1 MDSFDNNWED
11 LNSEVIDHSLAAISV
26 DAQAQTTQGEAPGK
40 STDEDAAI
48 GNQDTESQFWYFN
61 CLKHFLEKSNR
72 VATHSLVLFIKK
84 YLSGTKLIFVTGETG
99 AGKSSLLEELTGEK
113 LSVGHGLKSG
123 TTEYGIWPTIIDGDK
138 YLFVDTPGFG
148 AADLDDYDV
157 LDNIVSC
164 LLTFGSFVRVAGV
177 LFLHSSTKD
186 RMEASELQTIRW
198 LQCFCGPEFYRNI
211 TIITT
216 KWDKHHPDD
225 ITDARERLV
234 ELETHY
240 LAPLLCP
247 APDFGGA
254 YLYNHGIPDGGKS
267 DKDWETQLR
276 RNKNRDERSAEIKK
290 LIRDRYRQG
299 SEIELQI
306 TKELKRKTVKHTE
319 AAKALRGGTKQTDI
333 RVQDNRAIV
342 FSVDMEAT
350 TIEGEPYELKT
361 TWEWI
366 SAAHAVATAFMEAQR
381 DSAVK
386 LVGTVV
392 RELNKGITGIWN
404 KFKKMFT

>member
-1 MDSFDNNWED
+1 MKSDSLFHHPQCIRE
-11 LNSEVIDHSLAAISV
+11 LIDSML
-26 DAQAQTTQGEAPGK
+26 
-40 STDEDAAI
+40 
-48 GNQDTESQFWYFN
+48 
-61 CLKHFLEKSNR
+61 
-72 VATHSLVLFIKK
+72 
-84 YLSGTKLIFVTGETG
+84 
-99 AGKSSLLEELTGEK
+99 
-113 LSVGHGLKSG
+113 G
-123 TTEYGIWPTIIDGDK
+123 TTEYGIWPTIIDGGK
-138 YLFVDTPGFG
+138 YLFVDTLGFG

-157 LDNIVSC
+157 LDNIVNC

-186 RMEASELQTIRW
+186 RMEVSELQNIRW
-198 LQCFCGPEFYRNI
+198 LQCFCVPEFYRNI
-211 TIITT
+211 TIVTN
-216 KWDKHHPDD
+216 KWDKHHFDD
-225 ITDARERLV
+225 IADTRERLV

-240 LAPLLCP
+240 LAPLFCP
-247 APDFGGA
+247 APEFGDA

-267 DKDWETQLR
+267 NKDWEVQLR
-276 RNKNRDERSAEIKK
+276 RNKNRDDRSAEIKK
-290 LIRDRYRQG
+290 LFRDRYRQG

-306 TKELKRKTVKHTE
+306 SKELKRKTLKHTE

-350 TIEGEPYELKT
+350 TIEGEPYEFKSAC
-361 TWEWI
+361 EWI

-404 KFKKMFT
+404 KFKKTFT